1 MKELTELQRKAQ
13 EYWPSYLD
21 EFVNQKFPKRM
32 RNYYIVLIILS
43 LAFAFIITAIDHAYE
58 QTTPSFVA
66 SLLIPLLIFGCIL
79 HIIQSWKC
87 NFSFFIEDKNGISIK
102 PMFPRTRMKQ
112 ELRKKLTKFDKVFR
126 ALFII
131 LGIVAY
137 FLRLFC
143 SYSFIITETLPE
155 SPNISQDSHPIVSLL
170 LTGFN
175 ILTWVH
181 NNISLFYSI
190 IYPICYALI
199 MAAVVAIFYFP
210 PGSYLY
216 HEHCS
221 ACDMC
226 NSDTITDSKDEYLG
240 LYSSGTAERT
250 VADIYLGSK
259 NVGSI
264 KETYSTGTEE
274 KRRATHT
281 HRCAFCGETYTH
293 QFTYWK
299 KV

>member
-13 EYWPSYLD
+13 EYWPSYVD
-21 EFVNQKFPKRM
+21 EFVNEKFPKRM

-43 LAFAFIITAIDHAYE
+43 LAFAFIITAIDHAYG
-58 QTTPSFVA
+58 QKTPFIVTR
-66 SLLIPLLIFGCIL
+66 LLIPLLIFGCIL
-79 HIIQSWKC
+79 HAIQSWKC
-87 NFSFFIEDKNGISIK
+87 NFPHFIEDNSGMLTR

-112 ELRKKLTKFDKVFR
+112 ELRKKLTKFDRVFR
-126 ALFII
+126 ILCII
-131 LGIVAY
+131 LGIVAF
-137 FLRLFC
+137 FLC
-143 SYSFIITETLPE
+143 FILYCAFEIIETLPE
-155 SPNISQDSHPIVSLL
+155 PPTVSQDSHPIVSLL

-181 NNISLFYSI
+181 NNISPFYAI
-190 IYPICYALI
+190 ICPICYALI

-210 PGSYLY
+210 PRASLY
-216 HEHCS
+216 QEHCS

-226 NSDTITDSKDEYLG
+226 QSEESTKSKDESLG
-240 LYSSGTAERT
+240 LYSSGSAERT
-250 VADIYLGSK
+250 VADIYLGSQ